1 MLNLYTIDM
10 KYIRDLHKVDDKVP
24 SVSPQV
30 GKAHRLFIG
39 TVIVVNERSYCIPL
53 SSAKPKHCDMGKR
66 IDISKIYDSHHN
78 LIAVL
83 NYNQMIPVTDSQIVK
98 YNIKVLKTD
107 NEYWRK
113 YKKLCEQEL
122 RWCRKHEEEIKG
134 KAKLLYQM
142 YISGQEFKAKKR
154 CLDFLKLEEA
164 CDKYNT
170 KLT

>member
-1 MLNLYTIDM
+1 
-10 KYIRDLHKVDDKVP
+10 
-24 SVSPQV
+24 
-30 GKAHRLFIG
+30 
-39 TVIVVNERSYCIPL
+39 
-53 SSAKPKHCDMGKR
+53 MGKR

-98 YNIKVLKTD
+98 YNINVLKTD

-142 YISGQEFKAKKR
+142 YTYVISIRVLRSSLTGNS
-154 CLDFLKLEEA
+154 FL
-164 CDKYNT
+164 YNSASSG
-170 KLT
+170 